1 MEKHVREPGKYFPPM
16 LHILHAVGS
25 RNSALWD
32 SETGRKRSFGPL
44 SCHFDRLGSNGSLW
58 KLL

>member
-32 SETGRKRSFGPL
+32 SKAGRKLSFGSV
-44 SCHFDRLGSNGSLW
+44 SCLFNRLKSSGSLC